1 MPGANLRM
9 PLTSVAVRQRWKDP
23 SLELKLQYHNVK
35 KERKTERNTTPCIQ
49 NSTPHV
55 VCVSGEVSARAGRL
69 QYCKVLPPKKL
80 YFNYSVFP
88 HKITWFNCQNFS

>member
-35 KERKTERNTTPCIQ
+35 KKERKKEI
-49 NSTPHV
+49 PHP
-55 VCVSGEVSARAGRL
+55 AFRIL
-69 QYCKVLPPKKL
+69 L
-80 YFNYSVFP
+80 
-88 HKITWFNCQNFS
+88 HTWFVSLEKSQLELEDYSIVKSSLQKNFISTILFFLIK